1 MDNGS
6 KTEYKQSLEGVV
18 MRASTIRSLGGR
30 YPRVSS
36 NETVTNIKP
45 GEDGQLVDKG
55 VSGMGIRKGNAN
67 YRSESGLEFE
77 TGTERST
84 GPTD

>member
-1 MDNGS
+1 
-6 KTEYKQSLEGVV
+6 

-55 VSGMGIRKGNAN
+55 VSGMGITKGNAN

-77 TGTERST
+77 TKILSINQKPDVIGQCN
-84 GPTD
+84 DY